1 MESNRENLLRR
12 HFEIYRNKKDVFSGD
27 WVIDY
32 FDRRGA
38 TAEMD
43 LEYSNETDSG
53 NYSCGEEAEM
63 IYSQMIDAQRIY
75 WILTSTGGPR
85 GPFLTADEAIEALGY
100 YPRNL
105 KRRKGWLD
113 NRK

>member
-1 MESNRENLLRR
+1 MESNTEILVKR
-12 HFEIYRNKKDVFSGD
+12 HFEIYRNKKDVLSGD

-38 TAEMD
+38 TAQMD

-53 NYSCGEEAEM
+53 NYSCGDDAEM
-63 IYSQMIDAQRIY
+63 IYSQMIDEQKIY
-75 WILTSTGGPR
+75 WIKTSTGGPS
-85 GPFLTADEAIEALGY
+85 GPFLTADEAIKALGY

-105 KRRKGWLD
+105 KRRKGWLV
-113 NRK
+113 NR

>member
-1 MESNRENLLRR
+1 MESNPEILVRR
-12 HFEIYRNKKDVFSGD
+12 HFVIYRNKKDVFSGN

-32 FDRRGA
+32 FDRGDA

-53 NYSCGEEAEM
+53 SYSCGDEAEM

-75 WILTSTGGPR
+75 WILTSTGGPS
-85 GPFLTADEAIEALGY
+85 GPFLTANEAIEALGY

-113 NRK
+113 NR